1 MRRDASPAKWCRSES
16 PRIAADS
23 RGIGAGYTGV
33 MRRIAL
39 ISVVLSFFS
48 ALSGAQTPAKA
59 PSKSGLDKATLE
71 QYVRHLFVWGPQ
83 IQVKVS
89 DPKPSTLSGFQQMD
103 VVASAGNASQEET
116 FLISNDGKKIV
127 RGVVYD
133 VAENPFD
140 VEKGR
145 IKTDEQPS
153 FGPAAAPVQLV
164 IYSDFQCSFCR
175 EEAKVIR
182 QTLAPTY
189 PEQVRVI
196 FKDFPLEPIHP
207 WAKPAAIAGRCIYRQ
222 KPAAFW
228 DFHDWV
234 FENQGTL
241 TVENLKEKILE
252 FGKGKGIEPI
262 QLGGCI
268 DAKSTEAEVIR
279 SMAEAR
285 TVGVNSTPT
294 MFVNGRRLVGRL
306 EWAQLKSVIDH
317 EIEYQKTRGGEKC
330 CELTLTSPSTK

>member
-1 MRRDASPAKWCRSES
+1 
-16 PRIAADS
+16 
-23 RGIGAGYTGV
+23 

-39 ISVVLSFFS
+39 ICVALVSSSVF
-48 ALSGAQTPAKA
+48 SGAQTPPKEA
-59 PSKSGLDKATLE
+59 PKSGLDKATLE

-89 DPKPSTLSGFQQMD
+89 DPKASTLPGFKEIS

-116 FLISNDGKKIV
+116 FLVSSDGKKII

-140 VEKGR
+140 VDKGR
-145 IKTDEQPS
+145 IKLDEQAT
-153 FGPAAAPVQLV
+153 FGPESAPVQLV

-182 QTLAPTY
+182 QTMAPAY

-196 FKDFPLEPIHP
+196 FKDFPLEQIHP
-207 WAKPAAIAGRCIYRQ
+207 WAKPAAVAARCIYRQ
-222 KPAAFW
+222 KPTAFW
-228 DFHDWV
+228 EYHDWV

-241 TVENLKEKILE
+241 TVENLKDKTLE
-252 FGKGKGIEPI
+252 FGKSKGLEPI

-268 DAKSTEAEVIR
+268 DAKSTEAEVNR

-285 TVGVNSTPT
+285 VLGVNSTPT

-306 EWAQLKSVIDH
+306 EWGQLKSVIDH
-317 EIEYQKTRGGEKC
+317 EIEYQKNRGGEKC
-330 CELTLTSPSTK
+330 CELTLTSPATK

>member
-1 MRRDASPAKWCRSES
+1 MRR
-16 PRIAADS
+16 
-23 RGIGAGYTGV
+23 T
-33 MRRIAL
+33 AL
-39 ISVVLSFFS
+39 ISLALLSFN
-48 ALSGAQTPAKA
+48 ALCGAQTPPKPAA
-59 PSKSGLDKATLE
+59 KSGLDKPTLE
-71 QYVRHLFVWGPQ
+71 QYVRHLFVWGPH
-83 IQVKVS
+83 IQVNVS
-89 DPKPSTLSGFQQMD
+89 DAKPSTLPGFQLMN

-116 FLISNDGKKIV
+116 FLVSNDGKKII

-133 VAENPFD
+133 IAENPFD
-140 VEKGR
+140 VEKAR
-145 IKTDEQPS
+145 IKIDEQPS

-182 QTLAPTY
+182 QTLAPAY
-189 PEQVRVI
+189 PDQVRVI

-241 TVENLKEKILE
+241 TVESLKDKVLE
-252 FGKGKGIEPI
+252 FGKSKGLETV
-262 QLGGCI
+262 QLGNCI
-268 DAKSTEAEVIR
+268 DSKSTEAEVNR

-285 TVGVNSTPT
+285 LLGVNSTPT

-306 EWAQLKSVIDH
+306 EWGQLKSVIDH
-317 EIEYQKTRGGEKC
+317 EIEYQKTRGSEKC
-330 CELTLTSPSTK
+330 CELTLTPPATK